1 MERDDMEGVLY
12 GTAGTAAVAG
22 AFLIKGSKRAEG
34 GRSGVGCATG
44 GFLLGAGA
52 MILALLELS
61 RRRTGVD
68 LSVEGEEPSLASR
81 LLSMIPLRVKAA
93 TIAGAVKGGGGAAIR
108 HARRKVVSRGG
119 RPSYKSVK

>member
-34 GRSGVGCATG
+34 GRSGFGCATG
-44 GFLLGAGA
+44 GFLLGAGS
-52 MILALLELS
+52 IVLALLELS
-61 RRRTGVD
+61 RRQARVD
-68 LSVEGEEPSLASR
+68 LSLDGEEPSLASR
-81 LLSMIPLRVKAA
+81 ILSRIPLRVKVA
-93 TIAGAVKGGGGAAIR
+93 TVAGAVKGGGGAAIR
-108 HARRKVVSRGG
+108 HARRKLSSRGG